1 MNGIERETNSMDE
14 MMKYFGDNLG
24 NLPVMLQLQILT
36 EIVKFVEA
44 LKPLYVTAMA
54 LRGDTREGEKDD

>member
-1 MNGIERETNSMDE
+1 MNGIEKEINSMDE
-14 MMKYFGDNLG
+14 MMKYFGDNLER
-24 NLPVMLQLQILT
+24 LPVILQLQILT

-54 LRGDTREGEKDD
+54 LRGDTREGEKYD

>member
-1 MNGIERETNSMDE
+1 MNGIEQEINSMDE

-24 NLPVMLQLQILT
+24 KLPVILQLQILT
-36 EIVKFVEA
+36 EIVKFVGA

-54 LRGDTREGEKDD
+54 LRGDTKEGEKDD